1 VKIDLEKELENKM
14 PKLDGTHIAERLK
27 SRLEEL
33 QRGEEVAARDMKS
46 LLTDEQQA
54 AMDSAWAEQQALRKK
69 KRARNK
75 QEEAAL
81 GWKSKREIHIE
92 ALTQALNQAQQEEL
106 SAWKKKLQDAE
117 VRQGRVY
124 LDEMSKQMA
133 AGVDTAT
140 AKTRANNALTR
151 AGLRRLDGELIGT
164 QGLNKRDREIREM
177 EDAIQQKNESE
188 LDDYEREQLELKRE
202 HEKAVLENSKKRG
215 K

>member
-1 VKIDLEKELENKM
+1 MKIDLEKELENKM

-81 GWKSKREIHIE
+81 GWKTKREIHIE
-92 ALTQALNQAQQEEL
+92 ALTQALNAAQDGEVA
-106 SAWKKKLQDAE
+106 AWQKKMHDAE

-124 LDEMSKQMA
+124 FDELKAQTA
-133 AGVDTAT
+133 KGVDAAT
-140 AKTRANNALTR
+140 ARIRANNALTR
-151 AGLRRLDGELIGT
+151 SGLKRLDGVMIGT
-164 QGLNKRDREIREM
+164 QGLNKRDREIRDL

-188 LDDYEREQLELKRE
+188 LDDYEREQLELLRE
-202 HEKAVLENSKKRG
+202 HEKAVLENSKKRS